1 MLSLN
6 DIGLIP
12 AKVLIYILYIS
23 LSMMIFFFE
32 NIEVAIEALDL
43 Q

>member
-23 LSMMIFFFE
+23 LSMMILFFE